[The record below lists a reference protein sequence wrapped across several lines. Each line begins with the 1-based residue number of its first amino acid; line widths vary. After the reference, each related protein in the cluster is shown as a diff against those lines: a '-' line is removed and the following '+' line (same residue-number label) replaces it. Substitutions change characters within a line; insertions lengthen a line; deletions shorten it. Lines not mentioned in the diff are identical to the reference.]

1 MIVPPSIRAE
11 VEAVAAEST
20 RSLEAILRAQLPPNE
35 GTDLTVQWRLKS
47 QESIDAKLV
56 LRQLERSRSAETEFI
71 NDFLGIRI
79 IVAHVG
85 LLERATEALQIW
97 ATRSQLFGVKNA
109 INYFETPSDERY
121 KSIHVD
127 FEFAPSR
134 YPTIH
139 STMGTEV
146 QITTY
151 LQNYLSTINH
161 QLLYRRTKVD
171 ARDREVANILKK
183 VGSDLNDIDRDIA
196 GMFQRLRSP
205 DN

>member
-196 GMFQRLRSP
+196 GMYQRLRSP